1 MYGLEQEIL
10 NKVVGEQHQKFK
22 LQKDELDTAIERFT
36 DYKKNI
42 KEGFM
47 HDWKEQTDNLDSR
60 QKKVME

>member
-47 HDWKEQTDNLDSR
+47 QDWKE
-60 QKKVME
+60 